1 MSNEIFFQWQNEY
14 LLKTIYPLREM
25 KLRDFLVYFFEIDIW
40 AKYKDKTIQDIQPEI
55 KAFEISQKK
64 QWHDAYKKYT
74 DLRSYFLT
82 EDVTQIFQKIFPQP
96 DEDFL
101 GVINNIHKSFVKYFP
116 GYKDTR
122 RERYFVT
129 RQITPLETKH
139 QEIIKDIATKQR
151 YIRNM
156 GPDWAKT
163 PIYEKEIE
171 KLNTV
176 TLKMLDYELNQLRDF
191 LGSLDKIGAR
201 RDALKA
207 WFTQKDKEHDQLER
221 DLTNK
226 KYYVNRYPDKPKY
239 KEELREVESGLAR
252 IEKELEEVNKLSER
266 EQLDM
271 LTESKELTVKDVVR
285 GKVESYREM
294 LNQKDQEELLEEI
307 VNRFLEQPERY
318 PLWLQYMVVHFSG
331 MRYKSAHGSW
341 GDPRDLLQSLRI
353 HTVEERIKRAPDE
366 SIDFECKE
374 KIEELRKKLVKAKDQ
389 SKKEEIEY
397 RINGL
402 ESKYN
407 FHRRKALLDILV
419 DEQIEAIDEN
429 MKDDQV
435 LEELEAL
442 KDLDLIPDW
451 MWKEIV
457 ARTDLRIKGVTK
469 EDWEDLSPEEL
480 NERYSYEDRKY
491 LEIMDDWKRKNLTG
505 WREEHDRANRLIVT
519 RAVCNEVAEHIQHL
533 RGHSPPGGL
542 TAKPEWYL
550 RNEKNPKLAGAKAR
564 PYLVKPSTSENF
576 TPGASI
582 LWLRWVDRQP
592 NAWQIALPITLKSGE
607 GLLPG
612 GITKSYTS
620 QPTKAISKRRSG
632 SQSASSTHGRWL
644 RWIHEATIAEVAE
657 TVDGYVVLTF
667 ETALPYEDRRRS
679 TIGVFKHYASD
690 LKYSV
695 TGTRFNGT
703 FVGYVPEADLPYNDL
718 KEMLDWNKILPNS
731 SIPSYKIQNY
741 WQKIAPMQPMSG
753 DVSFSLEF
761 QPETE
766 TSLEVMVEVQPRF
779 SFLWHKEHVLCYS
792 VEPEGENAYVYQPEV
807 SLRRGL
813 QLSVDKSNPAMIGD
827 QTYYQVTR
835 CDLEPRAEGL
845 YVRQEDILELPE
857 GESTK
862 PVVTISELDLKEIS
876 PWNLIGKPVMR
887 SVDVKISS
895 GTSLFASKAHKISKA
910 DKGDGVIDAIGRIDY
925 YLIVDCPTN
934 SSVVGLCVPVD
945 QVRDLEEGEFA

>member
-1 MSNEIFFQWQNEY
+1 MSDPIYYQWQNEY
-14 LLKTIYPLREM
+14 LLQTIYPLREM
-25 KLRDFLVYFFEIDIW
+25 KLRDFLVYYYEIDIW
-40 AKYKDKTIQDIQPEI
+40 AEYKDKTTQDIQPEI
-55 KAFEISQKK
+55 KAYEIFQKN

-74 DLRSYFLT
+74 DLRANFLT
-82 EDVTQIFQKIFPQP
+82 EDVTQNYRKIFPQP

-163 PIYEKEIE
+163 PIYEEEIE

-176 TLKMLDYELNQLRDF
+176 TLKMLDFELSQLKDF
-191 LGSLDKIGAR
+191 LAALDKIGAR
-201 RDALKA
+201 RDALKT

-226 KYYVNRYPDKPKY
+226 KYYVKRYPENSKY
-239 KEELREVESGLAR
+239 QQELHEAEDRIAR
-252 IEKELEEVNKLSER
+252 IDKELEEVNKLSER
-266 EQLDM
+266 EQLDV
-271 LTESKELTVKDVVR
+271 LTESVELTVKDVVR
-285 GKVESYREM
+285 GKVESYREK
-294 LNQKDQEELLEEI
+294 LNQMDQDELLEVI
-307 VNRFLEQPERY
+307 VNRFLDHPERY
-318 PLWLQYMVVHFSG
+318 PIWLQYMVIHFSG

-353 HTVEERIKRAPDE
+353 HTVEERIKSAPDE
-366 SIDFECKE
+366 TVDIECQD
-374 KIEELRKKLVKAKDQ
+374 KIEELRKQLVQAIDQ
-389 SKKEEIEY
+389 SNKDKIEY

-407 FHRRKALLDILV
+407 FHRRKALLDILI
-419 DEQIEAIDEN
+419 DEQIEAIDEK
-429 MKDDQV
+429 MPDEQV

-442 KDLDLIPDW
+442 KDQDLIPDW

-457 ARTDLRIKGVTK
+457 ARTDLRLKEVKKGN
-469 EDWEDLSPEEL
+469 WEDLSPEEL

-491 LEIMDDWKRKNLTG
+491 REIMDDWKRKNLTG
-505 WREEHDRANRLIVT
+505 WREEHDRTKRLIVT

-550 RNEKNPKLAGAKAR
+550 RNEKNPKLAGAKDK

-576 TPGASI
+576 IPGASI

-592 NAWQIALPITLKSGE
+592 NAWQIALPITLKNGE

-620 QPTKAISKRRSG
+620 QPTKAISKRKAA
-632 SQSASSTHGRWL
+632 SQKAPSTHGRWL
-644 RWIHEATIAEVAE
+644 RWIHEATVTAVAE
-657 TVDGYVVLTF
+657 TVDGDVVLTF

-703 FVGYVPEADLPYNDL
+703 FVGYVPEGDLPYDDMR
-718 KEMLDWNKILPNS
+718 EMLDWNKILPNS
-731 SIPSYKIQNY
+731 SIPAYKIQNY
-741 WQKIAPMQPMSG
+741 WQKVAPTQPVGG
-753 DVSFSLEF
+753 DISFSLEF

-766 TSLEVMVEVQPRF
+766 TIHETVVEVQPRF
-779 SFLWHKEHVLCYS
+779 SFIYHTESILCYS
-792 VEPEGENAYVYQPEV
+792 LEAEGGNAFVYQPEV
-807 SLRRGL
+807 SLKRGL
-813 QLSVDKSNPAMIGD
+813 QLSVDKYDPAIIGE

-845 YVRQEDILELPE
+845 YVRQGDVLELSE
-857 GESTK
+857 GETGK
-862 PVVTISELDLKEIS
+862 TVVTISDLGLKEIS
-876 PWNLIGKPVMR
+876 PWNLLGKPILR
-887 SVDVKISS
+887 SVDTKISS
-895 GTSLFASKAHKISKA
+895 GTTLRVSGIHKVSKA
-910 DKGDGVIDAIGRIDY
+910 DKGDGVIDVVGKIDY

-945 QVRDLEEGEFA
+945 QVKDLREGEFV